1 LLCDLYKTLC
11 RDLLAT
17 FGDCLLVLLF
27 NSSTNCGYAT
37 HQNLFCNC
45 ALSFWKFCENCINIH
60 TAWLDAL
67 WLWTLRQFWGSLK
80 ERTTR
85 TVSTAF
91 STFTAL
97 TTWLVTIATLS
108 TWLVTIT
115 ARTTALVTITGTLL
129 AKLLCHCFKGLL

>member
-1 LLCDLYKTLC
+1 LLCDLYKTVC

-27 NSSTNCGYAT
+27 NSSTNCGY
-37 HQNLFCNC
+37 
-45 ALSFWKFCENCINIH
+45 
-60 TAWLDAL
+60 AL